1 MKLIDNLIFS
11 SIIFRDF
18 GFAMFLMALMVPTAY
33 AVPLLFSLFVCL
45 LESFTSAALASWMM
59 IDIYNEK
66 T

>member
-18 GFAMFLMALMVPTAY
+18 GFAMFLMALMVPTA
-33 AVPLLFSLFVCL
+33 FVCL